1 MKLKID
7 FNESASAFRMN
18 LDAAYTPGS
27 GGGGGVTYW
36 SSVRE
41 KPFETLDSQTLVVNE
56 GVLAVNTTN
65 DVENGGARP
74 VTAAG
79 VNVVVGNIN
88 VLLSQI

>member
-1 MKLKID
+1 MIGL
-7 FNESASAFRMN
+7 
-18 LDAAYTPGS
+18 LTGTLTPVGQLTGVVERLS
-27 GGGGGVTYW
+27 GGGGGGSVTYW
-36 SSVRE
+36 SSIQN
-41 KPFETLDSQTLVVNE
+41 KPFESLDPQTLVVND

>member
-7 FNESASAFRMN
+7 FNESASTFDME
-18 LDAAYTPGS
+18 LDAAYTPG
-27 GGGGGVTYW
+27 GGGGGVIYW
-36 SSVRE
+36 SSVRD
-41 KPFETLDSQTLVVNE
+41 KPFESLDPQTLVVND